1 MNLEDLLRRVSN
13 GEIEALH
20 EIYKEM
26 RVPVFAVALA
36 ILRNHYLA
44 EDIQQ
49 ETFLRLYDRANQYKM
64 GTNPKAWILSI
75 ARNLAYDRL
84 RQTIRH
90 NHADLEDST
99 KADPDPALLRLEL
112 TDALGQLEETDR
124 LIIIMHVIAGFKH
137 HEISKE
143 LGLPPGTVR
152 WRYRCSLSK
161 LAKSLGGEPHAPKSA
176 AIPVK
181 KRT

>member
-1 MNLEDLLRRVSN
+1 MDLDDQLRWVAK
-13 GEIEALH
+13 GEIAALH

-36 ILRNHYLA
+36 IVRNRPLA
-44 EDIQQ
+44 EDVQQ
-49 ETFLRLYDRANQYKM
+49 ETFLKLYERANQYQT

-84 RQTIRH
+84 RQTIRQSYTEI
-90 NHADLEDST
+90 EDST
-99 KADPDPALLRLEL
+99 KADPDPTLLQFEL
-112 TDALGQLEETDR
+112 MDALGQLEETDR
-124 LIIIMHVIAGFKH
+124 LIIILHVISGFKH

-152 WRYRCSLSK
+152 WRYRRSLSK
-161 LAKSLGGEPHAPKSA
+161 LANSLGGEAHAAKSA
-176 AIPVK
+176 AIPAK
-181 KRT
+181 K